1 MQTRLVPSV
10 MSLSLLAAL
19 AGCGGGSSGS
29 ADPAAASD
37 ADPLA
42 TTAMAANA
50 DPGPAATP
58 QARRVGRS
66 SGPTRATAPMLDA
79 SDSQRIAAAT
89 ATAESTTNDCA
100 PVRPFYWEVGDR
112 NTRLASGSATGSS
125 QSKITSTTPMSIASA
140 SKWIYAAYV
149 AERRHGA
156 LDAGDVEFLNF
167 RSGYTSFRLCE
178 QGQTVDG
185 CLASAT
191 NGVYTAANEGNF
203 YYNGGHMERH
213 ASLLGLG
220 SLNNKSLAAEIRSQ
234 IGADV
239 VLTYSQP
246 QLAGGVVTTAGDYA
260 RFLRKLLD
268 GQLAMGG
275 LLGASAV
282 CTNPATCSQARFAP
296 TPVGESW
303 HYSLG
308 HWVEDDPQVGDG
320 AFSSGGAFGFYPWID
335 AHKSYY
341 GIVARMVQDG
351 GKGSLYCGRAIRKA
365 WLTGV
370 AQ

>member
-1 MQTRLVPSV
+1 
-10 MSLSLLAAL
+10 MSLSLVAML
-19 AGCGGGSSGS
+19 AGCGGGSSASGS
-29 ADPAAASD
+29 GDAAAASD

-50 DPGPAATP
+50 DPGPAATA
-58 QARRVGRS
+58 QARRAGRS
-66 SGPTRATAPMLDA
+66 TGPTRATAPMLDA
-79 SDSQRIAAAT
+79 SDSQRIAAAA

-112 NTRLASGSATGSS
+112 NAKIGSGSVVGPNGP
-125 QSKITSTTPMSIASA
+125 KIASTTPMGIASA
-140 SKWIYAAYV
+140 SKWIFAAYV

-167 RSGYTSFRLCE
+167 RSGYTSFSLCE

-185 CLASAT
+185 CLAYAT
-191 NGVYTAANEGNF
+191 NGAYTAANEGKF
-203 YYNGGHMERH
+203 LYNGGHMEKH

-220 SLNNKSLAAEIRSQ
+220 SLNNQSLAAEIRSQ

-239 VLTYSQP
+239 VLTYTQP
-246 QLAGGVVTTAGDYA
+246 QLAGGVLTTAGDYA

-275 LLGASAV
+275 LLGAYAV
-282 CTNPATCSQARFAP
+282 CTNPATCAQARFAP
-296 TPVGESW
+296 TPAGESW

-351 GKGSLYCGRAIRKA
+351 GKGSVYCGRAIRKA